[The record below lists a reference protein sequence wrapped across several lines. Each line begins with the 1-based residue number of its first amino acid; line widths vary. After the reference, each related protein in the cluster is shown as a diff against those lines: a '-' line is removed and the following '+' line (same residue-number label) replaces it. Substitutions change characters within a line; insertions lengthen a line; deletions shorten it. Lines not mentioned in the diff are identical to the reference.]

1 MVYDYF
7 LDVSE
12 LFGNRV
18 KFIENFSFDIFIK
31 AIIGFFQ
38 ALISF
43 DFVLGLSNVRLFLSD
58 LFPSRMLSEEFYFGE
73 RLSIT
78 HVIFSTITFSILL
91 ITTFYALF
99 RSIKIW
105 SNSKIKK
112 TILLP
117 IEGRKAF
124 ILPVVFFIGYSFLLL
139 LIEPGNPELW
149 VMGLMPFSLL
159 LCGLVFVP
167 LTYDNKLWVPFL
179 AVLILSIHN
188 NKAISVLEDPNKD
201 YNIQKSKFILSIANS
216 NDLIITAGNPVFE
229 RHLRYHSDAKI
240 IYLYS
245 LPSKNFEQYNKD
257 FDKKNIYVLGDVFE
271 QIPSMV
277 KRFKNKSEQ
286 IKIFSD
292 KIKSNVIKIND
303 DEFGGLYI
311 LNNKERK
318 L

>member
-1 MVYDYF
+1 M
-7 LDVSE
+7 
-12 LFGNRV
+12 
-18 KFIENFSFDIFIK
+18 
-31 AIIGFFQ
+31 
-38 ALISF
+38 
-43 DFVLGLSNVRLFLSD
+43 
-58 LFPSRMLSEEFYFGE
+58 
-73 RLSIT
+73 
-78 HVIFSTITFSILL
+78 
-91 ITTFYALF
+91 
-99 RSIKIW
+99 
-105 SNSKIKK
+105 
-112 TILLP
+112 
-117 IEGRKAF
+117 
-124 ILPVVFFIGYSFLLL
+124 LL

-159 LCGLVFVP
+159 LCGFSFVP